1 MLLDMKNA
9 AATARQIQPFDIK
22 GGDTI
27 RIGTEWLEVFDAA
40 EYGRN
45 GWWSIKV
52 ITPAGEI
59 VRTATNELVTVR

>member
-1 MLLDMKNA
+1 MKT
-9 AATARQIQPFDIK
+9 ATAPARQVQPFDIK

-27 RIGTEWLEVFDAA
+27 RVGTEWLEVFDAA

-52 ITPAGEI
+52 IDPRTGEI
-59 VRTATNELVTVR
+59 VRTSTNQTVTIR